1 MLLPVS
7 LVGEVPKDTAQPSI
21 YPHTKKK
28 KSNEQGS
35 GDWQPRRG
43 WQKMKWLDGI
53 TNSVGHGFEQ
63 TLGDSGGQRSLP
75 RYSPWGCKQT

>member
-35 GDWQPRRG
+35 GDWQP
-43 WQKMKWLDGI
+43 
-53 TNSVGHGFEQ
+53 
-63 TLGDSGGQRSLP
+63 
-75 RYSPWGCKQT
+75 KQTPTAAPLSRN